1 MGAADV
7 LVCPHC
13 GTPLPAARARQL
25 SIVEEAEAALRAAH
39 ASVELHIAPEHPE
52 GEGEDG

>member
-1 MGAADV
+1 MDATDD

-25 SIVEEAEAALRAAH
+25 SIVEEAEAALRAAQ
-39 ASVELHIAPEHPE
+39 ATFEHPVIE
-52 GEGEDG
+52 EGEDG